1 MNQKKFSFKNQKL
14 KIDFITL
21 STQNLNHKK
30 LARYLFNS
38 FGFNC
43 FLSQGNTRKLT
54 ETLFFDSKTKNTVII
69 RINYWNRIVIEF
81 PGKSG
86 QKLYQLLKS
95 QQIDWEIFH
104 GSYLKLTRLD
114 LCYDQNKTEVFDSLK
129 FDEFLIRS
137 RRQILDSTRT
147 RHTKLLTRSKG
158 KILLGINKR
167 SNPRYLRVYE
177 TRTAIRFE
185 LELKN
190 LVLEPFQAC
199 FFDYR
204 FDFFESQLTQS
215 YFRYAEPLF
224 PLHNYFVS
232 WLLDFNRKYY
242 RNQINTQPVLAT
254 EYFADNKTW
263 EHEKLYRLLQF
274 LNFIKTLNN
283 HDSGQYFLEGRK
295 YFIQKFP
302 LIDFMNFIGIPST
315 KQNQRLKMIEYFRQL
330 HKTDP
335 IIETF
340 SDGQFRLFATFLYSG
355 VEKQSNRWFVRIYI
369 IEDLYSYNYPFV
381 LSNSFRNYKNT
392 TDCFLKTQLINT
404 ISVEGTQK
412 IFYLSQYLEQLKLSS
427 KQIVKIKQDF
437 IFLIEELVEQK
448 VIQSNIKFIYKSSN
462 SQDLEL
468 DLDQNKLNIKQLT
481 KRVDYLIFY
490 ERVVY

>member
-1 MNQKKFSFKNQKL
+1 VIQNKFSFEEQKL

-21 STQNLNHKK
+21 STENLDHKK
-30 LARYLFNS
+30 LARYLFDF

-54 ETLFFDSKTKNTVII
+54 ETLFFNSKTKSTVII

-81 PGKSG
+81 PGNSG

-95 QQIDWEIFH
+95 QRIDFGIFH
-104 GSYLKLTRLD
+104 RSYLRLTRLD
-114 LCYDQNKTEVFDSLK
+114 LCYDQNKTEIFDSLK
-129 FDEFLIRS
+129 FDEFLIES
-137 RRQILDSTRT
+137 RRQILDFTRT
-147 RHTKLLTRSKG
+147 RHTKLLTRSNG
-158 KILLGINKR
+158 RILLGINKR

-199 FFDYR
+199 FFDYE

-224 PLHNYFVS
+224 PLDNYFAS
-232 WLLDFNRKYY
+232 WLLDFTRKYF
-242 RNQINTQPVLAT
+242 RNQINNQFVLAT
-254 EYFADNKTW
+254 EYFTDHRIW

-274 LNFIKTLNN
+274 LNFIKNLNN

-295 YFIQKFP
+295 YFIQEFP
-302 LIDFMNFIGIPST
+302 LIDFMNFIGISST

-330 HKTDP
+330 HKMDP

-340 SDGQFRLFATFLYSG
+340 LDGQFRLFATFLYSG
-355 VEKQSNRWFVRIYI
+355 VEKISNRWFVRIYI
-369 IEDLYSYNYPFV
+369 IEDLYDYNYPFV

-404 ISVEGTQK
+404 ISVESTQK
-412 IFYLSQYLEQLKLSS
+412 IFYLSQFLEQLKLSS
-427 KQIVKIKQDF
+427 KKIIKIKQDL
-437 IFLIEELVEQK
+437 IFLIKELVEQRI
-448 VIQSNIKFIYKSSN
+448 IQSNIKIIYKSIN
-462 SQDLEL
+462 SQDL
-468 DLDQNKLNIKQLT
+468 DLDRNKLNIKQLT
-481 KRVDYLIFY
+481 KRVNYLLFY
-490 ERVVY
+490 EKLDC